1 MVTLGLDSKFSN
13 FSTPTRNLSQAYA
26 SYMVAPLWFS
36 NISQHLV
43 NSNVSWEEH
52 TEDQSFILEFASNAV
67 GTYTQDNFGKM
78 VEFMPKWALVV
89 NWNVSLSPENATE
102 VCNNFNVSQCEAGVP
117 RDQCDRDKK
126 FLGLLCDPGVDD
138 LDESLFLG
146 VSRDTP
152 HQCHRKIE
160 SLKSIIINSEF
171 PQFSLLPLPSP
182 SPPLSLPL
190 LSPPSPFFP
199 PPPPPPSLPM
209 SSLPPSLRPL
219 SLSQV
224 AFQLVLATDWKN
236 TYAIYLYGCNGAF
249 RFNFNPYN
257 ILYNDTAIGYRV
269 GNNYESSTCVN
280 HVPDLLRCNN
290 LFLDCDNIFD
300 PPGYSYN
307 SVGGILYN
315 LTNTCRSCALGVTSR
330 LCACCAMCVAS
341 RLCACCAM
349 CVASQLCACCV
360 MCSFPTACCMYWLT
374 APFSLYV
381 CSQRVPVQ

>member
-13 FSTPTRNLSQAYA
+13 FSTPTRNLSQA

-36 NISQHLV
+36 NVSQHLV

-67 GTYTQDNFGKM
+67 GTYTQDSFGKM

-102 VCNNFNVSQCEAGVP
+102 VCNNFNVIQCEAGVP

-160 SLKSIIINSEF
+160 SLKSNSEF
-171 PQFSLLPLPSP
+171 PQFSLLPPPSP

-199 PPPPPPSLPM
+199 PPIPPHVLPPSLPPA
-209 SSLPPSLRPL
+209 SLSLRLRFSWCWPQIGRTPML
-219 SLSQV
+219 SISMGAMRLSDLILTLTTYYIMIQQSV
-224 AFQLVLATDWKN
+224 IAWATTMK
-236 TYAIYLYGCNGAF
+236 A
-249 RFNFNPYN
+249 
-257 ILYNDTAIGYRV
+257 
-269 GNNYESSTCVN
+269 
-280 HVPDLLRCNN
+280 
-290 LFLDCDNIFD
+290 
-300 PPGYSYN
+300 
-307 SVGGILYN
+307 
-315 LTNTCRSCALGVTSR
+315 
-330 LCACCAMCVAS
+330 
-341 RLCACCAM
+341 
-349 CVASQLCACCV
+349 
-360 MCSFPTACCMYWLT
+360 
-374 APFSLYV
+374 APV
-381 CSQRVPVQ
+381 